1 MTLRHIKIFVA
12 VCETGS
18 ITAAG
23 EKLFLAQ
30 PAVSLAIADLEN
42 YYGIKLFDRIARRLY
57 ITEAGRHLFQ
67 YATHIVRLFED
78 MEKEVKNIDNI
89 GVIRV
94 GASITIGNYLLPRYI
109 TALKERFPSM
119 HVKVVVHNS
128 DTIQQFIS
136 ENKIDIGFIEGNVHD
151 AYITA
156 IPFRKDE
163 LSMIAAT
170 SHPFAGRT
178 DIAIAELEEQ
188 AFLLREAGSAGRE
201 IFDSIMAAHGL
212 VIEPLWESIST
223 QAIIKA
229 VQANLGISVLPYLLI
244 KDSLD
249 RKEISCFSIKNIS
262 FSREF
267 SVVYHKNKFLTQS
280 AQYLIEICQA
290 DSAL

>member
-78 MEKEVKNIDNI
+78 MEKEIKNIDNI
-89 GVIRV
+89 GIIRV

-109 TALKERFPSM
+109 PALKKRFPSM
-119 HVKVVVHNS
+119 EVKVIVHNS
-128 DTIQQFIS
+128 ETIQQFIS
-136 ENKIDIGFIEGNVHD
+136 ENKIDIGFIEGCVHD
-151 AYITA
+151 PYITA
-156 IPFRKDE
+156 ISFLTDE
-163 LSMIAAT
+163 LSMIAST
-170 SHPFAGRT
+170 SHPFAGRMDVT
-178 DIAIAELEEQ
+178 LAELQ
-188 AFLLREAGSAGRE
+188 KQSFLLREAGSAGRE
-201 IFDSIMAAHGL
+201 IFDSVMAAYGL
-212 VIEPLWESIST
+212 AIEPLWESIST
-223 QAIIKA
+223 QAIVRA

-249 RKEISCFSIKNIS
+249 RNEISCFALKDIS
-262 FSREF
+262 FSRAF
-267 SVVYHKNKFLTQS
+267 SVIYHKNKFLTQS
-280 AQYLIEICQA
+280 AQYMIELCQS
-290 DSAL
+290 DGVM

>member
-30 PAVSLAIADLEN
+30 PAVSLAIADLES

-94 GASITIGNYLLPRYI
+94 GASITIGNYLLPQYI
-109 TALKERFPSM
+109 SALKARFPSM
-119 HVKVVVHNS
+119 AVKAFINNS
-128 DTIQQFIS
+128 ETIQQFIC
-136 ENKIDIGFIEGNVHD
+136 ENKIDIGFIEGSVHD
-151 AYITA
+151 AYIVA
-156 IPFRKDE
+156 LPFREDE
-163 LSMIAAT
+163 LSMICAT
-170 SHPFAGRT
+170 SHSFAGRT
-178 DIAIAELEEQ
+178 DVEIVELEKQ
-188 AFLLREAGSAGRE
+188 SFLLREAGSAGRE
-201 IFDSIMAAHGL
+201 IFDGIMAAHGL
-212 VIEPLWESIST
+212 VVAPLWESIST
-223 QAIIKA
+223 QAIVRA
-229 VQANLGISVLPYLLI
+229 VQANLGISVLPYLLV

-249 RKEISCFSIKNIS
+249 RNEIGRFALKNIS
-262 FSREF
+262 LSRQF
-267 SVVYHKNKFLTQS
+267 SVAYHKNKFLTQS
-280 AQYLIEICQA
+280 AQYLIEICRS